1 MATQNFFALLGDD
14 ENDDPQVLI
23 SKAQGPVVEKAE
35 KKAPKPAVKGPCGY
49 YLSNAVA
56 PPSHYPLCL
65 SMTFLLP
72 KAQIQLVCDLMQAS
86 HRMCTQ

>member
-35 KKAPKPAVKGPCGY
+35 KKAPKPAVKGQYGY
-49 YLSNAVA
+49 YLSNAAA
-56 PPSHYPLCL
+56 PLEHNPLCL
-65 SMTFLLP
+65 SITFLQP
-72 KAQIQLVCDLMQAS
+72 KAQIQLVYDLIQAG
-86 HRMCTQ
+86 HGMYVQ